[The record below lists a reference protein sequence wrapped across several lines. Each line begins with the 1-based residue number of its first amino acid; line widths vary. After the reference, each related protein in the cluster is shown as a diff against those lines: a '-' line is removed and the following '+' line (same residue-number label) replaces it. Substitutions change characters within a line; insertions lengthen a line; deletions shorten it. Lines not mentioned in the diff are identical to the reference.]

1 MRNKLNGLLL
11 LIGLIY
17 SSSCKQAHTHSQAE
31 GSADSTAISSIN
43 AAGFTEHIGKLA
55 SDSFQGRKPF
65 SKGETL
71 AIDYIKN
78 QFQKLKLLPGNGQS
92 YFQDVP
98 MVEVTSTPGTLTIT
112 GTKGNLS
119 LNYLTD
125 FVAVSRHES
134 NEINIVKSDLFFV
147 GFGIKA
153 PEYGWDDYQGLDVK
167 GKTVIVMVNDPGFYD
182 STLFKGKT
190 MTYYGRWTYKYE
202 EAARQGAAGCIII
215 HDTAPASYPWTV
227 VRSSFSGSK
236 LYLKEADKGL
246 NRAGAEAWITTDA
259 ANKLF
264 KLAGHS
270 DDLLAQAK
278 TKGFKAVDLHLEASL
293 KLVNEIKYAMS
304 HNVVARLEG
313 TTHANEY
320 IIYSAHWDHLGI
332 GEAVKG
338 DSIYNGAI
346 DNATGCAAILE
357 IAKAFTLQSK
367 KPERSIVF
375 IALTSEEQG
384 LLGSEYYGTH
394 PIYPVKKTV
403 ADINID
409 ALSSFGITKDISVI
423 GFGQSELDEYA
434 KASALKQ
441 NRVTMKE
448 PNPSAG
454 AFFRS
459 DHFNFAKVGIPSLY
473 TESGINSIAHGSA
486 WGKAQSE
493 DYTAHRYHQSADNFE
508 PATWDFSG
516 MVEDTRLL
524 YDVGNTLA
532 NERNFPSWKTGSEF
546 KVIREKSLR

>member
-1 MRNKLNGLLL
+1 
-11 LIGLIY
+11 
-17 SSSCKQAHTHSQAE
+17 
-31 GSADSTAISSIN
+31 
-43 AAGFTEHIGKLA
+43 
-55 SDSFQGRKPF
+55 
-65 SKGETL
+65 
-71 AIDYIKN
+71 
-78 QFQKLKLLPGNGQS
+78 
-92 YFQDVP
+92 
-98 MVEVTSTPGTLTIT
+98 
-112 GTKGNLS
+112 
-119 LNYLTD
+119 
-125 FVAVSRHES
+125 
-134 NEINIVKSDLFFV
+134 
-147 GFGIKA
+147 
-153 PEYGWDDYQGLDVK
+153 
-167 GKTVIVMVNDPGFYD
+167 
-182 STLFKGKT
+182 
-190 MTYYGRWTYKYE
+190 
-202 EAARQGAAGCIII
+202 
-215 HDTAPASYPWTV
+215 
-227 VRSSFSGSK
+227 
-236 LYLKEADKGL
+236 
-246 NRAGAEAWITTDA
+246 
-259 ANKLF
+259 
-264 KLAGHS
+264 
-270 DDLLAQAK
+270 
-278 TKGFKAVDLHLEASL
+278 L